1 VISFRY
7 HLVSIVAVF
16 LALALGIV
24 VGTTALNGPITK
36 DLRRQVNDAKKQR
49 DTLATQVK
57 TLQGQVDDAG
67 QFAATYGDQLVA
79 GSLKDQNVVAI
90 VLPGATSDMQ
100 DGIAREVNAAGGKI
114 SGRVT
119 LTKTYLDPSHGS
131 GIVSLVTTAHPI
143 GWTAPETNDAAA
155 LGGSLL
161 AYVLLGHGSATDLT
175 QVLAQFSELH
185 MAETDGQGIT
195 PSKTVVVIGHGTMT
209 AKDYAGQAE
218 LALVAALAK
227 SDGHVV
233 VAGDGD
239 SATGGGLVSLVR
251 SSNTQNATVSTI
263 DNADNASGQ
272 VSAVLALAGA
282 SKGQVGHYGTGQ
294 GADTLYPAPSK

>member
-49 DTLATQVK
+49 DALATQVK

-79 GSLKDQNVVAI
+79 GSLKDQKVI
-90 VLPGATSDMQ
+90 VIALPGATSDMQ
-100 DGIAREVNAAGGKI
+100 DGIGREVNAAGGQV
-114 SGRVT
+114 SGQVT

-131 GIVSLVTTAHPI
+131 AIVSLVTTSHPI
-143 GWTAPETNDAAA
+143 GWTAPETSDPAA

-161 AYVLLGHGSATDLT
+161 SYVLMGHGTQTEVT

-185 MAETDGQGIT
+185 MVETNGQEIT
-195 PSKTVVVIGHGTMT
+195 PSKTVVVIGHGTMKT
-209 AKDYAGQAE
+209 KDYASQAE
-218 LALVAALAK
+218 LALVSALSKAQ
-227 SDGHVV
+227 GHVV
-233 VAGDGD
+233 VAGDEEA
-239 SATGGGLVSLVR
+239 ATDGGVVATVR
-251 SSNTQNATVSTI
+251 ASNTQNAAVSTV
-263 DNADNASGQ
+263 DNADNPSGQ
-272 VSAVLALAGA
+272 VASVLALAGA
-282 SKGQVGHYGTGQ
+282 AKGQVGHYGTAK
-294 GADTLYPAPSK
+294 GADALYPAPSK

>member
-7 HLVSIVAVF
+7 HLVSLVAVF

-36 DLRRQVNDAKKQR
+36 DLRHQVNDAKKQR
-49 DTLATQVK
+49 DALAQQVK

-67 QFAATYGDQLVA
+67 QFAATFGDQLVA
-79 GSLKDQNVVAI
+79 GALKDQNVVSV

-100 DGIAREVNAAGGKI
+100 DGVAREISAAGGHVTAQ
-114 SGRVT
+114 VT

-131 GIVSLVTTAHPI
+131 AIVSLATTAHPI
-143 GWTAPETNDAAA
+143 GWTAPETSDASA

-161 AYVLLGHGSATDLT
+161 SYVLLGQGSATDLT

-185 MAETDGQGIT
+185 MIETDGQQIT
-195 PSKTVVVIGHGTMT
+195 PSKTVVVIGHG
-209 AKDYAGQAE
+209 ALDPKEYPSQAE
-218 LALVAALAK
+218 LALVGALAK
-227 SDGHVV
+227 AGGHVV
-233 VAGDGD
+233 VAGDAE
-239 SATGGGLVSLVR
+239 SATSGGLVAGVR
-251 SSNTQNATVSTI
+251 TSNTDNATVSTI

-272 VSAVLALAGA
+272 VSTVLALAGA
-282 SKGQVGHYGTGQ
+282 TKNQVGHYGTGK
-294 GADTLYPAPSK
+294 GADALYPAPSK

>member
-49 DTLATQVK
+49 DNLATQVK
-57 TLQGQVDDAG
+57 ALQGQVDDAG

-79 GSLKDQNVVAI
+79 GSLKNQNVVAI

-100 DGIAREVNAAGGKI
+100 DGISREINAAGGKI
-114 SGRVT
+114 SGQVT

-131 GIVSLVTTAHPI
+131 AIVSLVTTAHPI

-161 AYVLLGHGSATDLT
+161 SYVLLGHGSQTDIA

-185 MAETDGQGIT
+185 MIETNGQQLI
-195 PSKTVVVIGHGTMT
+195 PSKTVVVFGHGTMN
-209 AKDYAGQAE
+209 AKDYASQSE
-218 LALVAALAK
+218 LALVSALSKAG
-227 SDGHVV
+227 GHVV
-233 VAGDGD
+233 VAGDAD
-239 SATGGGLVSLVR
+239 SATGGGLVAAVR
-251 SSNTQNATVSTI
+251 SSNTANAGVSTI

-272 VSAVLALAGA
+272 ISTVLSIAGA
-282 SKGQVGHYGTGQ
+282 DKGQVGHYGTGQ
-294 GADTLYPAPSK
+294 GADALYPAPSK